1 MRKEA
6 LMLESMGA
14 NCEKSGFSESKSR
27 NGREKM
33 NVERR
38 IESEFNRNRE
48 TEWKKNGRKVKIN
61 E

>member
-1 MRKEA
+1 
-6 LMLESMGA
+6 MLESMGA